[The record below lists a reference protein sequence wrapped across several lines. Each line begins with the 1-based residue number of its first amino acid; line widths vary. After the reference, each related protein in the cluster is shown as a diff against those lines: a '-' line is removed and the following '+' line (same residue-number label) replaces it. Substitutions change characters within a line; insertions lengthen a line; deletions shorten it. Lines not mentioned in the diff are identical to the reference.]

1 MSDTFF
7 VENFGCRAEQADGAA
22 IERQLM
28 QRGLMPSERRDRAS
42 VVVLNT
48 CTVTTEADKDARAA
62 IRRVHR
68 ENPDS
73 KILVTG
79 CYAQRAPQEIAG
91 IPGVTWVVGNSHK
104 SRVADVI
111 APASRD
117 FVSVEQLRMN
127 FNHIITQSPDHSIFA
142 SNIFAH

>member
-7 VENFGCRAEQADGAA
+7 VENFGCRATQADGAA

-28 QRGLMPSERRDRAS
+28 QRGLAPSERRDRAS

-48 CTVTTEADKDARAA
+48 CTVTAEADKDARAA

-79 CYAQRAPQEIAG
+79 CYAQRAPQEIADL
-91 IPGVTWVVGNSHK
+91 PGVTWEIGNSHK
-104 SRVADVI
+104 SQISDVI
-111 APASRD
+111 VPASRD
-117 FVSVEQLRMN
+117 FVSVEQLR
-127 FNHIITQSPDHSIFA
+127 
-142 SNIFAH
+142 